1 MLDYLADN
9 GQDEPSYLVS
19 IMKKSFHLKCQHG
32 IQRLNSRQV
41 AGLGEKPSD
50 LYSKTCV
57 KQPLK
62 KDKTKVL
69 MTTGSLQYF

>member
-19 IMKKSFHLKCQHG
+19 IMKKSFHLKCQQGMH
-32 IQRLNSRQV
+32 RLISRQV
-41 AGLGEKPSD
+41 VGSGKKHSEV
-50 LYSKTCV
+50 YSKTCV

-62 KDKTKVL
+62 NRQNNGLSNDNW
-69 MTTGSLQYF
+69 